1 MPSILPTFP
10 LNSKVQNKSRFKHV
24 VDLRCWRDGVDILF
38 AGHFA
43 PESSHRQTTID
54 DDFLLLFRGSQII
67 LHRDSNRI
75 WDRRC
80 ISDGFWWKYTI
91 YRREKGSEL
100 CVCECVCVCLRRSS
114 LILLRPQLAILFR
127 PRDML
132 PSHGGVLIL
141 SVFASVCDCGSV
153 LRAPYLCT
161 NIYFLFC
168 KLLLTGAYFLENC

>member
-1 MPSILPTFP
+1 MALISCLLGISHQNLVTDRLRSTTTSFYSSEVPRSFSTGIRIEFGIGVAFP
-10 LNSKVQNKSRFKHV
+10 M
-24 VDLRCWRDGVDILF
+24 
-38 AGHFA
+38 A
-43 PESSHRQTTID
+43 
-54 DDFLLLFRGSQII
+54 
-67 LHRDSNRI
+67 
-75 WDRRC
+75 
-80 ISDGFWWKYTI
+80 SDGNTQYTEE
-91 YRREKGSEL
+91 RRGLS
-100 CVCECVCVCLRRSS
+100 CVSVSVCVCLRRSS

>member
-24 VDLRCWRDGVDILF
+24 VDLRWRDGVDILF

-100 CVCECVCVCLRRSS
+100 CVCECVCVCDDRRWFFFVHSWQS
-114 LILLRPQLAILFR
+114 FFVLEICFLHMVVCWFCLCLQVCATVVRFYARPIY
-127 PRDML
+127 
-132 PSHGGVLIL
+132 VLI
-141 SVFASVCDCGSV
+141 F
-153 LRAPYLCT
+153 
-161 NIYFLFC
+161 IFC
-168 KLLLTGAYFLENC
+168 FVNCC